1 MKLFLDTANLKEI
14 KEIAALGLLDG
25 ITTNPSLLAKEGKVE
40 PKKHLQAICKM
51 VNGPVSMEVFATD
64 FEGMVKEGREYSKW
78 AENIVVKVPLTA
90 DGLRAVQALKAEGI
104 PTNVTLVFSANQALL
119 AAKAGAAMVSPFIGR
134 LDEAGQDG
142 MTVVAEIMEIF
153 YNYGFETEV
162 LVASVRHPRH
172 VTEAAQLGAHIAT
185 LNYDIFK
192 KLVGHPLTTAG
203 LEKFAADWKQR
214 K

>member
-1 MKLFLDTANLKEI
+1 
-14 KEIAALGLLDG
+14 
-25 ITTNPSLLAKEGKVE
+25 
-40 PKKHLQAICKM
+40 
-51 VNGPVSMEVFATD
+51 
-64 FEGMVKEGREYSKW
+64 
-78 AENIVVKVPLTA
+78 
-90 DGLRAVQALKAEGI
+90 
-104 PTNVTLVFSANQALL
+104 
-119 AAKAGAAMVSPFIGR
+119 
-134 LDEAGQDG
+134 

>member
-203 LEKFAADWKQR
+203 LEKFAADWKKR